1 MFIVI
6 IYRQLILRYVSFW
19 NKRMTRI
26 ETKTEDL
33 KVTMCLYLIVFN
45 SHVQSLY
52 FIVFSTVI
60 FHLVKWKGTHLQPV
74 AQTTSAY
81 SSFCNIKWLSLLLIP
96 LDGLP
101 PNRFSW
107 HFQGTH
113 LNSEVERHTIRVK
126 CHAQEQNTMT
136 QP

>member
-26 ETKTEDL
+26 ETKTE
-33 KVTMCLYLIVFN
+33 VTMCLYLIVFN

-60 FHLVKWKGTHLQPV
+60 FHLVK
-74 AQTTSAY
+74 
-81 SSFCNIKWLSLLLIP
+81 
-96 LDGLP
+96 
-101 PNRFSW
+101 
-107 HFQGTH
+107 
-113 LNSEVERHTIRVK
+113 
-126 CHAQEQNTMT
+126 
-136 QP
+136 